1 MAVGRTWAV
10 SLLGLDGAIVEV
22 ETDVSAGLPRFT
34 IIGLADRAISE
45 AEGRVRQAIVN
56 SDCTL
61 PPHRITVNLS
71 PAGLPKNGTAFDL
84 GIALSCL
91 AATGAVSAESI
102 GRVVHAGELGLDG
115 RLRPTP
121 GILPIVRAAR
131 RAGRTVVM
139 VPSANAAEASLVPD
153 IEVVAVDSLRAA
165 AIWHGAELEAG
176 EPVLDAPAAPGRP
189 SARALELGDVLGQED
204 AVEALVTAAAGGHH
218 LFLLGPPGSGKTMLA
233 ERLPGIL
240 PPLSTEA
247 ALDVCSVRSLGGER
261 VGASLDTVPPFESPH
276 HTATAAAVVGGGSGL
291 IRPGAVAR
299 ASHGVLFLDEAPE
312 FARVVLDCLRQPLET
327 GWITIHRANAIARFP
342 ARVQLVLAANP
353 CPCGQYGA
361 PESSC
366 QCPPA
371 AIRRYFSR
379 VSGPLLD
386 RIDLQVTVRR
396 VSSAAARAAGERPGA
411 TTETARV
418 RVLEA
423 RERAE
428 HRLRGTPWSLN
439 AHVPGSWLRSSP
451 VALAPATIR
460 PLDRGLERGALTMR
474 GYDRVLRVAWT
485 LADLR
490 GAERPEL
497 DDVSRALFLRKG
509 IAA

>member
-1 MAVGRTWAV
+1 MAVARTWAV
-10 SLLGLDGAIVEV
+10 SLLGLEGALVEV
-22 ETDVSAGLPRFT
+22 ETDVSSGLPRFI

-45 AEGRVRQAIVN
+45 AEGRVRQAITN
-56 SDCTL
+56 SDCL
-61 PPHRITVNLS
+61 IPPHRITVNLS

-84 GIALSCL
+84 AIALSCL
-91 AATGAVSAESI
+91 AAIGDVEAASI
-102 GRVVHAGELGLDG
+102 ARVVHAGELGLDG

-131 RAGRTVVM
+131 RAGRETIM
-139 VPSANAAEASLVPD
+139 VPSANAAEASLVPG
-153 IEVVAVDSLRAA
+153 IRVVAVDSLRAA
-165 AIWHGAELEAG
+165 AIWHGAELEMG
-176 EPVLDAPAAPGRP
+176 DPVVEPHDPPAVGTSSP
-189 SARALELGDVLGQED
+189 LELADVLGQDD

-247 ALDVCSVRSLGGER
+247 ALDVSSVRSLGGQK
-261 VGASLDTVPPFESPH
+261 VGDSLDTVPPFESPH
-276 HTATAAAVVGGGSGL
+276 HTATAAAVVGGGSGV

-327 GWITIHRANAIARFP
+327 GWITIHRANAVARFP
-342 ARVQLVLAANP
+342 ARVQLILAANP

-366 QCPPA
+366 QCAPS

-379 VSGPLLD
+379 ISGPLLD

-396 VSSAAARAAGERPGA
+396 VSSVAGRIAGERPVS
-411 TTETARV
+411 TSESARS

-423 RERAE
+423 RSRAE
-428 HRLRGTPWSLN
+428 RRLRDTPWTVN
-439 AHVPGSWLRSSP
+439 AEVPGAFLRSSP
-451 VALAPATIR
+451 IALDAQAVR

-490 GAERPEL
+490 GTASPDY
-497 DDVSRALFLRKG
+497 DDVCRALFLRKG

>member
-10 SLLGLDGAIVEV
+10 SLLGLDGAVVEV
-22 ETDVSAGLPRFT
+22 ETDVSSGLPRFT

-45 AEGRVRQAIVN
+45 AEGRVRQAIAN
-56 SDCTL
+56 SDCSL

-91 AATGAVSAESI
+91 AATGAVAAESI
-102 GRVVHAGELGLDG
+102 ARVVHAGELGLDG

-121 GILPIVRAAR
+121 GVLPIVRAAR
-131 RAGRTVVM
+131 RAGRSVVM
-139 VPSANAAEASLVPD
+139 VPAANAAEASLVPD
-153 IEVVAVDSLRAA
+153 IEVIGVDSLRAA
-165 AIWHGAELEAG
+165 AIWHGAELAAG
-176 EPVLDAPAAPGRP
+176 DPVIEEPPTPARP
-189 SARALELGDVLGQED
+189 PSTPLELGDVLGQED

-240 PPLSTEA
+240 PPLTTEA

-361 PESSC
+361 PESAC
-366 QCPPA
+366 VCPPA

-396 VSSAAARAAGERPGA
+396 VSSAVARGVVGRPA
-411 TTETARV
+411 STTAIARERV
-418 RVLEA
+418 RRA
-423 RERAE
+423 RERAQ
-428 HRLRGTPWSLN
+428 HRLRDTPWALN
-439 AHVPGSWLRSSP
+439 AQVPGSWLRSP
-451 VALAPATIR
+451 AVALPPATVR

-490 GAERPEL
+490 DAERPDL

-509 IAA
+509 IAS

>member
-1 MAVGRTWAV
+1 MAVARTWAV
-10 SLLGLDGAIVEV
+10 SLLGLEGALVEV
-22 ETDVSAGLPRFT
+22 ETDVSSGLPRFT

-45 AEGRVRQAIVN
+45 AEGRVRQAIAN
-56 SDCTL
+56 SDCLL

-84 GIALSCL
+84 AIALSCL
-91 AATGAVSAESI
+91 AAIGDVESSSI
-102 GRVVHAGELGLDG
+102 ARVVHAGELGLDG

-131 RAGRTVVM
+131 RAGRDVVM
-139 VPSANAAEASLVPD
+139 VPSANAAEASLVPG
-153 IEVVAVDSLRAA
+153 IRVVAVDTLRAA
-165 AIWHGAELEAG
+165 AIWHGAELEMG
-176 EPVLDAPAAPGRP
+176 EPVLDAQPAP
-189 SARALELGDVLGQED
+189 SAVPAEPLELADVLGQDD

-240 PPLSTEA
+240 PALSTDA
-247 ALDVCSVRSLGGER
+247 ALDVSSVRSLGGER
-261 VGASLDTVPPFESPH
+261 VGDSLDTLPPFESPH
-276 HTATAAAVVGGGSGL
+276 HTATAAAVVGGGSGV

-327 GWITIHRANAIARFP
+327 GWITIHRANAVARFP

-361 PESSC
+361 AESAC
-366 QCPPA
+366 QCAPS

-379 VSGPLLD
+379 ISGPLLD

-396 VSSAAARAAGERPGA
+396 VSSASARLASESPAPTSA
-411 TTETARV
+411 VARS

-423 RERAE
+423 RARAE
-428 HRLRGTPWSLN
+428 RRLRETPWSLN
-439 AHVPGSWLRSSP
+439 ARVPGAFLRSSP
-451 VALAPATIR
+451 IALDPAALR

-490 GAERPEL
+490 GTPTPDY
-497 DDVSRALFLRKG
+497 DDVTRALFLRKG

>member
-1 MAVGRTWAV
+1 MPVGRTWAV

-22 ETDVSAGLPRFT
+22 ETDVSSGLPRFT

-45 AEGRVRQAIVN
+45 AEGRVRQAIAN
-56 SDCTL
+56 SDCAL
-61 PPHRITVNLS
+61 PPQRITVNLS

-91 AATGAVSAESI
+91 AATGAVPASSI
-102 GRVVHAGELGLDG
+102 SRVVHAGELGLDG

-131 RAGRTVVM
+131 RAGRSVVM

-153 IEVVAVDSLRAA
+153 IEVVAVDSLRSA
-165 AIWHGAELEAG
+165 AIWHGAELEAA
-176 EPVLDAPAAPGRP
+176 EPVIEDPAPPPRESASNLD
-189 SARALELGDVLGQED
+189 LGDVLGQDD

-261 VGASLDTVPPFESPH
+261 VGAALDRIPPFESPH

-342 ARVQLVLAANP
+342 ARVQLILAANP

-396 VSSAAARAAGERPGA
+396 VSSAAARTVGERAGS
-411 TTETARV
+411 TTAVARG
-418 RVLEA
+418 RVAEA

-451 VALAPATIR
+451 VALSAAAVR

-490 GAERPEL
+490 GADRPDL

-509 IAA
+509 IAS

>member
-1 MAVGRTWAV
+1 MPVGRTWAV

-22 ETDVSAGLPRFT
+22 ETDVSSGLPRFT

-45 AEGRVRQAIVN
+45 AEGRVRQAIAN

-91 AATGAVSAESI
+91 AASGAVPAESI

-131 RAGRTVVM
+131 RAGRSTVM

-165 AIWHGAELEAG
+165 AIWHGADLEAG
-176 EPVLDAPAAPGRP
+176 DPVVDAPVVP
-189 SARALELGDVLGQED
+189 SRTPATPLELGDVLGQED
-204 AVEALVTAAAGGHH
+204 AVEALVTSAAGGHH

-342 ARVQLVLAANP
+342 ARVQLILAANP
-353 CPCGQYGA
+353 CPCGQYGS
-361 PESSC
+361 PESAC
-366 QCPPA
+366 QCPPS

-379 VSGPLLD
+379 ISGPLLD

-396 VSSAAARAAGERPGA
+396 VSSAVARASGRRPA
-411 TTETARV
+411 STTEIARN
-418 RVLEA
+418 RVVEA
-423 RERAE
+423 RSRAE
-428 HRLRGTPWSLN
+428 RRLRGTPWSLN
-439 AHVPGSWLRSSP
+439 AHVPGSWLRSSA
-451 VALAPATIR
+451 VALPSTVLR

-490 GAERPEL
+490 GADRPDL

-509 IAA
+509 IAS